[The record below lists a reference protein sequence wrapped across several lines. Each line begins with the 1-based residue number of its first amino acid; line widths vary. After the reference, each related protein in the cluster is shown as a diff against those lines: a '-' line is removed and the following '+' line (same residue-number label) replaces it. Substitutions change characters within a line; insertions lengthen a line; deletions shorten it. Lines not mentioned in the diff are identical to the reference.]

1 MWKNSRKGSLTR
13 ILGGVV
19 GVLLAAGAADAA
31 TWSRAYIG
39 RLPDE
44 AFASV
49 EVTPAGKKV
58 RHLPHHDAAGNL
70 DVPHLLSALARWP
83 QVKWVDPGNREAAR
97 AHLLEHLRQH
107 RAERVAALGAKLPL
121 DLNRATAAEL
131 AQLPLVGPARARAIV
146 AHREGAGP
154 FRRVEDLRRV
164 RGIGPVI
171 FEAIKDLV
179 TLGPS

>member
-1 MWKNSRKGSLTR
+1 MRKDRRKASLAR
-13 ILGGVV
+13 IVGGMLV
-19 GVLLAAGAADAA
+19 VLLAAA
-31 TWSRAYIG
+31 TAQAGKWSRAYIS

-44 AFASV
+44 AFAGV
-49 EVTPAGKKV
+49 EVTPVGKKL

-70 DVPHLLSALARWP
+70 DVPHLLSALSRWP
-83 QVKWVDPGNREAAR
+83 QVKWGDPGNRDAAR

-107 RAERVAALGAKLPL
+107 RAERVAALGTKLPM

-146 AHREGAGP
+146 AHRERAGP
-154 FRRVEDLRRV
+154 FRRVEDLRGV

-171 FEAIKDLV
+171 LEAIKDLV
-179 TLGPS
+179 TVGPS